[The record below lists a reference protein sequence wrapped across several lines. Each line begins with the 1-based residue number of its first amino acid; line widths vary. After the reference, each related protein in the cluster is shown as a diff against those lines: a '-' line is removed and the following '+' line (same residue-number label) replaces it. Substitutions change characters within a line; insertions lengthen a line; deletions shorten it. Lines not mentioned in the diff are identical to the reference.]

1 MWYLDKVTE
10 KIKDKYLTWRTGKTK
25 EEREWEEWYN
35 VNVVWRA
42 SDISNMFMHFKHI
55 IIVDP
60 NKFFTFDPFAWVP
73 TQEAKQYFWPAR
85 PLGENA
91 VWRFERVMW
100 DQWSKRWSI
109 NELGG
114 EDKVFVATNSDRDA
128 LMIALKYS

>member
-1 MWYLDKVTE
+1 MRYLDKVTE
-10 KIKDKYLTWRTGKTK
+10 KIKDKYLTWRTGKSK
-25 EEREWEEWYN
+25 SEREWEAWYN

-91 VWRFERVMW
+91 VWRFERVRK
-100 DQWSKRWSI
+100 DQWDHRWHLD
-109 NELGG
+109 EMGG